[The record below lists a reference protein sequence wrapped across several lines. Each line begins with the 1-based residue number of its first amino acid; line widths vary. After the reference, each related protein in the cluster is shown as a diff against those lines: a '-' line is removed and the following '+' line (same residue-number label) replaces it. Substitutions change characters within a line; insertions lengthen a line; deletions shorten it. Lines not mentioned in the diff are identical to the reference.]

1 MKFLIVLAVV
11 LGIVSCQKGG
21 AQKTAGKQKTAAV
34 APKAAANSAAK
45 PAPKSSPS
53 SAGDSSSSGKYV
65 WDYLKPALDAAEVA
79 AILQAK
85 SGDYP
90 TLAEIPD
97 DSSFDCS
104 SKKQPGFYADVPSKC
119 QVFHR
124 CDVNG
129 NKTSY
134 LCVNS
139 TLFNQITLVCDYFFN
154 VDCEKFAEQEDFA
167 NSRLY
172 TDKDIFDTP
181 PADYVAPQSKPANA
195 SDSGDQSQSSATT
208 KKAAGGAAAT
218 KKPAGGA
225 ATTKKAAGGAAT
237 TKKVAGG
244 KAATTAAPE
253 EETTAAQSEDT
264 TSAAASEDTTSAAGG
279 EDTTSAAGGEDTT
292 AAAEGDTTAAASE

>member
-11 LGIVSCQKGG
+11 VGIVSCQKGG
-21 AQKTAGKQKTAAV
+21 APKTAAKPKTAAA
-34 APKAAANSAAK
+34 APKAAAKPAAK
-45 PAPKSSPS
+45 SASS

-172 TDKDIFDTP
+172 TDKDLFDTP

-195 SDSGDQSQSSATT
+195 SDSGDEAAQSGATT
-208 KKAAGGAAAT
+208 KKAAGGATT

-225 ATTKKAAGGAAT
+225 ATTKKAA
-237 TKKVAGG
+237 AGG
-244 KAATTAAPE
+244 KATTAA
-253 EETTAAQSEDT
+253 AA
-264 TSAAASEDTTSAAGG
+264 

-292 AAAEGDTTAAASE
+292 AAGGEDTTAGGEDTTAAAGGEDTTAAASE